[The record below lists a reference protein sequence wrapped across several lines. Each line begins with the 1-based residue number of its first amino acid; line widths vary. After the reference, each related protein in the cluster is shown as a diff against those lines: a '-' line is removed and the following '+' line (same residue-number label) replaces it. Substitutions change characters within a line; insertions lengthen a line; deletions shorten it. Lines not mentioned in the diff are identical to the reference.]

1 MFDFVKM
8 ALNHVVMEKYIFVKS
23 SFGAAAVGLLL
34 FKLGER
40 RGDCLTARVRLEI
53 GENSCKLLGKRVDC
67 GWVFLTNLQKS
78 FDDPAHS
85 NP

>member
-1 MFDFVKM
+1 MNV
-8 ALNHVVMEKYIFVKS
+8 IVKS

-40 RGDCLTARVRLEI
+40 RGDFLTARVRLEI